1 MDWMI
6 GIWIKIQLW
15 WFKLLGKTALEEK
28 IIKTVKKV
36 KNKKRG
42 RKPKKK

>member
-15 WFKLLGKTALEEK
+15 WFKLLGRTTLEEK

-36 KNKKRG
+36 KKQKRG